1 MSTSA
6 MNRILTAADLQRLL
20 ETFGADRSRWPTGAA
35 AQVEALIQRDAAAR
49 RVLREHEALDRVLDA
64 APRLSEIAIAAL
76 ADRIVQDARHSP
88 RIATVGQAPVSA
100 PPIVM
105 HRPSSVI
112 ARTAAL
118 FAASLLVG
126 VFIGQTQPVQSTF
139 ALIGDAAGL
148 VWDQQA
154 ELAVAVDDVSD
165 ED

>member
-1 MSTSA
+1 
-6 MNRILTAADLQRLL
+6 
-20 ETFGADRSRWPTGAA
+20 
-35 AQVEALIQRDAAAR
+35 
-49 RVLREHEALDRVLDA
+49 
-64 APRLSEIAIAAL
+64 
-76 ADRIVQDARHSP
+76 
-88 RIATVGQAPVSA
+88 
-100 PPIVM
+100 
-105 HRPSSVI
+105 
-112 ARTAAL
+112 L